1 MDNMDMTSGPIYCSC
16 CCCNNNKEK
25 IEYILISDNSKY
37 NKNISFECPI
47 CLEDKPNTE
56 MITTN
61 CGHNYC
67 IKCIKIYF
75 ISKKKPYDCAYCRTK
90 IEKIS
95 ILSNYYYMEFK
106 IQDYLSENNSFDSNL
121 VIRLKISFVLSVFIT
136 IIILGF
142 IHVS

>member
-25 IEYILISDNSKY
+25 IEYILISDNSKD

-67 IKCIKIYF
+67 IKCIKEYF
-75 ISKKKPYDCAYCRTK
+75 ISKKNPYNCAYCRTK
-90 IEKIS
+90 IENIS
-95 ILSNYYYMEFK
+95 MVSKYYYMEFK
-106 IQDYLSENNSFDSNL
+106 LYNILCDNNYIDSNFTVRVRYAL
-121 VIRLKISFVLSVFIT
+121 LMSIFIM
-136 IIILGF
+136 IIGLGMF
-142 IHVS
+142 RVS